1 MRMILLGPPGAGKG
15 TQAKKLVDQY
25 GIPQIST
32 GDILREAVKNKT
44 SLGQEAKSYMD
55 KGALVPDSIVVGIIR
70 ERLQDSDCAKGYI
83 LDGFPRTV
91 PQADELKKAL
101 KAMGQSI
108 DFVLSIVV
116 PNEDL
121 IKRLTGRRTCKECG
135 AGFHLLYKKPAKDG
149 VCDQCSGPLFQRDDD
164 KEETIK
170 NRLTV
175 YNKQTEPLIQY
186 YRKDG
191 ALVEIQGTG
200 GIEDIFGRI
209 CVVVEKQG

>member
-1 MRMILLGPPGAGKG
+1 MRLILLGPPGAGKG
-15 TQAKKLVDQY
+15 TQAKQLVEKY

-32 GDILREAVKNKT
+32 GDILREAVKNGT
-44 SLGQEAKSYMD
+44 PLGKEAKAFMD
-55 KGALVPDSIVVGIIR
+55 KGELVTDAIVVGIIR
-70 ERLQDSDCAKGYI
+70 DRLQENDCEKGYI

-101 KAMGQSI
+101 GEMDQSI

-116 PNEDL
+116 ANDEL

-135 AGFHLLYKKPAKDG
+135 AGYHVMFKAPKAEG
-149 VCDQCSGPLFQRDDD
+149 VCDQCQGPLFQRDDD

-175 YNKQTEPLIQY
+175 YNEQTEPLIEY

-191 ALVEIQGTG
+191 ALVDIEGTG
-200 GIEDIFGRI
+200 GIDEIFGRI
-209 CVVVEKQG
+209 CAVIEK